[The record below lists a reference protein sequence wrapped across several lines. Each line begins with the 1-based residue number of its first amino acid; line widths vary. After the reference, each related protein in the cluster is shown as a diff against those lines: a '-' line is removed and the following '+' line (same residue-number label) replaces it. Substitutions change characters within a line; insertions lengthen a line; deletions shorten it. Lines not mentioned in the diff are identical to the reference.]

1 MHGNFLPLT
10 ERWLFKVTSMTSSQV
25 DTSSISEDLPISNT
39 APLKVRQLD
48 IHSGKVV
55 MTWSSLA
62 VADVKN
68 VTGTSC

>member
-10 ERWLFKVTSMTSSQV
+10 ERWLFKVISMTSSQV

-48 IHSGKVV
+48 ILSGKVV
-55 MTWSSLA
+55 MTWSSLV

>member
-1 MHGNFLPLT
+1 
-10 ERWLFKVTSMTSSQV
+10 MTSSQV

-55 MTWSSLA
+55 MTWSSLV